1 MVKWTNHALTQLR
14 HIHDY
19 IAYDSPLYAKRTS
32 DAIVQKTVGLDLLP
46 YKGRKVAEL
55 NEEHIRELPSYAYR
69 IIYEVKTDDLVEV
82 LAVIHKR
89 QDFTAEDLS

>member
-55 NEEHIRELPSYAYR
+55 NEEHIRELSSYSYR

>member
-14 HIHDY
+14 HIYDY

-55 NEEHIRELPSYAYR
+55 NEEHIRELPSYSYR

>member
-14 HIHDY
+14 HIYDY